1 MSYFEDFVGQKNQ
14 EEQVENIEKEDNQKE
29 DKAVKETSKA
39 PKPRDPI
46 NREIEKELL
55 EVPDKLVGDKHMD
68 KNQILNY
75 ICKKLFKKREKYTLD
90 YLRALKYN
98 LDAIDIAK

>member
-1 MSYFEDFVGQKNQ
+1 MSYFEDFVGQKEK

-29 DKAVKETSKA
+29 DKTSKA

-55 EVPDKLVGDKHMD
+55 EVPDKLLGDKSMN
-68 KNQILNY
+68 KNQILTY
-75 ICKKLFKKREKYTLD
+75 ICKKLLKKREKYTLD